1 MEYVTLGRTGLRAS
15 VIGLGTGG
23 PSRLGLATG
32 RSEADAV
39 ALIHRALDLG
49 VNVIDTAHAYGT
61 ETVVGSALAGGRAAA
76 AIVATKRAA
85 AENGARP
92 TEPMI
97 AESLEA
103 SLRRLR
109 TDRLNLFLLHGLLVE
124 DYAYAV
130 AEIVPALRRLRDAGK
145 VRFLGVSKAFGQ
157 DRQHEMLGRAL
168 ADGWWDAIMV
178 GVKHAEPERPARAR
192 GVARV
197 AAPPPAMP

>member
-23 PSRLGLATG
+23 PSRLGMATG

-49 VNVIDTAHAYGT
+49 VNVIDTAHAYAT
-61 ETVVGSALAGGRAAA
+61 ETVVGSAVGRRAA
-76 AIVATKRAA
+76 AIVATTRAA
-85 AENGARP
+85 AENGARL
-92 TEPMI
+92 TRPMI

-109 TDRLNLFLLHGLLVE
+109 TDRVDLFLLHGFLVE
-124 DYAYAV
+124 DYAYVV